1 MDKIH
6 QKNPRTSQIA
16 NNQSSLYGF
25 SWGLWHVLARSRT
38 SFGGNQIGICH
49 IQQLAGMDRKYKTCP
64 AFGASAKS
72 RFYFPLSQPRCL
84 PRALHSADFTRSFP
98 RCRNEGE
105 YWPKWLNFWGWWGIM
120 SYHHLSRFQIFSDKS
135 HLNSFKI
142 HELSHFRLVRIK
154 IIQIFQGLSSQ
165 KPAGNSWSLCDCG
178 QFWRLTSNCTVVDQ
192 HLDAV
197 SKKELPFRRDD
208 DWSNDE
214 KQLYNVTYTFDA

>member
-1 MDKIH
+1 
-6 QKNPRTSQIA
+6 
-16 NNQSSLYGF
+16 
-25 SWGLWHVLARSRT
+25 
-38 SFGGNQIGICH
+38 
-49 IQQLAGMDRKYKTCP
+49 MDRKYKICP

-72 RFYFPLSQPRCL
+72 RFCFPLSQPRCL

-154 IIQIFQGLSSQ
+154 IIQIEGVILPETSWQLVKLMRLWPILAANQQLYSGRSAPWCREQ
-165 KPAGNSWSLCDCG
+165 KGVAIQKG
-178 QFWRLTSNCTVVDQ
+178 WRLKQ
-192 HLDAV
+192 WLDSYIMLHTRLALNLGRG
-197 SKKELPFRRDD
+197 S
-208 DWSNDE
+208 
-214 KQLYNVTYTFDA
+214 